1 MTTARYEYD
10 VDTAVE
16 DLGDNRF
23 LAQLSSGYSIGPY
36 PNGGYLLAIVVSAM
50 GKTTSL
56 PDPMAVSAHYV
67 SASKHRQSAGIDV
80 EVVRAGRSYATLA
93 ARLHQDGTER
103 MRVLATYGDLG
114 AGDGETVELASP
126 PELPP
131 PEACLGRDA
140 LLQPPNA
147 LDAEIRNRFDV
158 RFHPDTLG
166 WRRPGGRTGRG
177 EVGGWVRFAD
187 GREPDAQS
195 LVLIADSMP
204 PAVFDLAPGGWVPT
218 LEFTVYIRARP
229 SPGWLRAWFRT
240 RHLRNG
246 LLEEDGEVWD
256 SAGVLVA
263 QSRQLAR
270 LNRPVSTSGG

>member
-1 MTTARYEYD
+1 MTTAPYEYD
-10 VDTAVE
+10 AATAVE
-16 DLGDNRF
+16 DLGGNRF
-23 LAQLSSGYSIGPY
+23 RAQLSSGYSIGPY
-36 PNGGYLLAIVVSAM
+36 PNGGYLLAVALSAM
-50 GKTTSL
+50 GRTTSL
-56 PDPMAVSAHYV
+56 PDPLAVSAHYV
-67 SASKHRQSAGIDV
+67 SASEHLRPAVIDV

-93 ARLHQDGTER
+93 ARMHQDGTER
-103 MRVLATYGDLG
+103 MRVLATYGDLS
-114 AGDGETVELASP
+114 AGDGETVELGSP

-140 LLQPPNA
+140 LARPPNA

-166 WRRPGGRTGRG
+166 WSRPGGRTGRG

-187 GREPDAQS
+187 GREPDPPS
-195 LVLIADSMP
+195 LVLIADAMP
-204 PAVFDLAPGGWVPT
+204 PAVFELAPGGWVPT

-229 SPGWLRAWFRT
+229 SPGWLRAWMRT
-240 RHLRNG
+240 QHLRNG

-270 LNRPVSTSGG
+270 LNRPVSTAGR